1 MTGHGE
7 QLLSALHDYPKRLT
21 ALPSFLPTLARRP
34 DLVRRWLTRAYG
46 AWAVLVISLL
56 LGLLVVPSV
65 ADSVG
70 NAIYPPKT
78 KRAGFLGLRK
88 VERRDPRAD
97 KASTA
102 VIVLYWLGSAAITG
116 AVLVLHVPF
125 VMGREEERPGASPA
139 THEAVA
145 INPSTAPTA
154 LGSTGGTAAD
164 STAATLATTGRYV
177 PVSELGR
184 GAMGIV
190 YRARD
195 TVLEREVA
203 LKELPPELKADEAL
217 CQRFRQEAR
226 VLARLTHPNIVQV
239 YDLVESDDRMWM
251 AMELVQG
258 CSLAEL
264 LEQRGALPVDEVV
277 ELGVA
282 MARAMEFA
290 HGSGVIHRDFKP
302 ENVMVTAS
310 GVPKVMDFGIAKLM
324 QRAPELTQEG
334 SILGSPAYMS
344 PEQAAGRP
352 ADARADVYAFGVTL
366 YEMSTGSTP
375 FTGDLTSVLTQH
387 LTQPPPR
394 PREVAPHV
402 PAPLEDL
409 VLHMLEK
416 SPDDRPSDMTS
427 VAERLHAV
435 TTD

>member
-1 MTGHGE
+1 
-7 QLLSALHDYPKRLT
+7 
-21 ALPSFLPTLARRP
+21 
-34 DLVRRWLTRAYG
+34 
-46 AWAVLVISLL
+46 
-56 LGLLVVPSV
+56 
-65 ADSVG
+65 
-70 NAIYPPKT
+70 
-78 KRAGFLGLRK
+78 
-88 VERRDPRAD
+88 
-97 KASTA
+97 
-102 VIVLYWLGSAAITG
+102 
-116 AVLVLHVPF
+116 
-125 VMGREEERPGASPA
+125 MGREEERPGASPA